1 MRPKYESEG
10 DLQNERIVEDALRNL
25 GIETRK
31 LPVQYRLDWLLMQG
45 GRSIGFAE
53 VKARKCDLNSYPSV
67 MISLSKVIHA
77 NMLTETTG
85 LPCHLIVLYRDALAK
100 LDFASGFTVGPGG
113 RSDRGDPQDQDVCAY
128 YPIDRLVKISQTS
141 TDVSVKEK

>member
-10 DLQNERIVEDALRNL
+10 DIKNERIVSDALRNL
-25 GIETRK
+25 GIEVYK
-31 LPVQYRLDWLLMQG
+31 LPVQYRLDWLLRRDGQP
-45 GRSIGFAE
+45 IGFAE
-53 VKARKCDLNSYPSV
+53 VKARRCDLNTYPSV
-67 MISLSKVIHA
+67 MISLSKVMHA
-77 NMLTETTG
+77 NMLTEATG
-85 LPCHLIVLYRDALAK
+85 LPCHLILLYRDALAK

-141 TDVSVKEK
+141 TDVSV